1 MTSRRLCYVVV
12 GLAAAVGATALTGC
26 RAGSTS
32 RPLVGVMA
40 QPGECTAAQLRVLF
54 FGENGAAETGNTSI
68 GIANVSK
75 APCWLKGSPTV
86 KATVGAV
93 SAKKPAP
100 TIEVTHGGPA
110 FLFPTRVPRV
120 VLHHYQPTP
129 PGVAGYQYP
138 SISAGF
144 VILNEDWGGPGLCP
158 EVIHVSV
165 RLPGL
170 VAVFP
175 RVPTQIFACR
185 DFISVSPVL
194 GRVPVIGAV
203 YEGSARI

>member
-1 MTSRRLCYVVV
+1 MTRRHLCRVVV

-26 RAGSTS
+26 RAGSSS
-32 RPLVGVMA
+32 RPLVGA
-40 QPGECTAAQLRVLF
+40 RARPGECTASQLRVVF
-54 FGENGAAETGNTSI
+54 FGENGAAGTGNTSI

-120 VLHHYQPTP
+120 VLHHYQPTS
-129 PGVAGYQYP
+129 PGVASYQYP

-158 EVIHVSV
+158 EVTYVSV